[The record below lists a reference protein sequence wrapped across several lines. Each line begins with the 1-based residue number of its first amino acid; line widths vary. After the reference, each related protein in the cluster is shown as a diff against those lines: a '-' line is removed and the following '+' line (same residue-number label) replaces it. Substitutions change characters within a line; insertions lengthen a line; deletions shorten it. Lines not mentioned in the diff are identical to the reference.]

1 MQEMKIG
8 FVGAGNM
15 AEALIAGL
23 IRAGHQAEHIF
34 VTDLREERLQEL
46 GQRYGVQAVSSN
58 AVLAVDSDVLVL
70 AVKPQQMQ
78 QVVKEMVGHV
88 DADTT
93 VISIA
98 AGISIEAL
106 EQWFTEKVSLVRVMP
121 NTPCLVNE
129 GMSVLFSK
137 ENKTHR
143 QRAEYIL
150 ASSGKTAWVD
160 EENLLHA
167 VTAVS
172 GSGPAYFFLLSEL
185 MQAAAHSLGLP
196 KDLAQTLV
204 QHTAL
209 GAGRMLVESGK
220 TPEELRQQVISPGGT
235 TQAAME
241 TMFEADLPKTVR
253 AAIAAAARRSR
264 ELG

>member
-8 FVGAGNM
+8 FIGGGNM

-23 IRAGHQAEHIF
+23 IRADHQAGHIS
-34 VTDLREERLQEL
+34 VTDVREERLQEL
-46 GQRYGVQAVSSN
+46 EQAYGVQTVSSN
-58 AVLAVDSDVLVL
+58 ADMAAGSDVLVL

-78 QVVKEMVGHV
+78 QTVKEIADHV
-88 DADTT
+88 DASTT

-98 AGISIEAL
+98 AGIS
-106 EQWFTEKVSLVRVMP
+106 TEKLGQWLNGKAPLVRVMP

-137 ENKTHR
+137 EGEVHR

-167 VTAVS
+167 VTAIS
-172 GSGPAYFFLLSEL
+172 GSGPAYFFLLAEL
-185 MQAAAHSLGLP
+185 MQVAAHSLGLP

-204 QHTAL
+204 QYTAL
-209 GAGRMLVESGK
+209 GAGRMLVDSGK
-220 TPEELRQQVISPGGT
+220 TAEELRQQVVSPGGT
-235 TQAAME
+235 TQAALE

-253 AAIAAAARRSR
+253 AAIAAAAKRSR